1 MAAEP
6 KPEMKLSA
14 DLIAKFSDVDP
25 FLLKKWERIFNV
37 FFDRNASAEVDWGDF
52 YLVVRH
58 VRDIYGAQ
66 SEQMK
71 YARNSMKALWE
82 GLKLA
87 ADKNNDEL
95 ITIEEW
101 IQIIRGTDPKHENPW
116 FMEYL
121 TFMFKLFDVSDD
133 KLIDISEYAGGMQAY
148 GCTYEEA
155 CEAFKKFALDKNNKP
170 VKTVDFIE
178 FKQLWQQYFHS
189 PDKKAKG
196 NWLFGPIDGITDQ

>member
-1 MAAEP
+1 MA
-6 KPEMKLSA
+6 KPEMKLSS
-14 DLIAKFSDVDP
+14 DLLTKFSDVDP

-82 GLKLA
+82 GLKKE

-101 IQIIRGTDPKHENPW
+101 ITIIRGTDPKHENPW

-121 TFMFKLFDVSDD
+121 TFMFKLFDVSADNVV
-133 KLIDISEYAGGMQAY
+133 DINEYADGMVAHGFEDHVAREGFPHIAVDNKGKPIKALNKEQWKQRWDEY
-148 GCTYEEA
+148 MFSTDPKSPGNHMFGVMHELLP
-155 CEAFKKFALDKNNKP
+155 KK
-170 VKTVDFIE
+170 
-178 FKQLWQQYFHS
+178 
-189 PDKKAKG
+189 
-196 NWLFGPIDGITDQ
+196 

>member
-1 MAAEP
+1 
-6 KPEMKLSA
+6 LQ
-14 DLIAKFSDVDP
+14 
-25 FLLKKWERIFNV
+25 
-37 FFDRNASAEVDWGDF
+37 
-52 YLVVRH
+52 H

-82 GLKLA
+82 GLKKVGCQVCSCPECVGVQE

-121 TFMFKLFDVSDD
+121 TFMFKLFDVS
-133 KLIDISEYAGGMQAY
+133 G
-148 GCTYEEA
+148 
-155 CEAFKKFALDKNNKP
+155 
-170 VKTVDFIE
+170 
-178 FKQLWQQYFHS
+178 
-189 PDKKAKG
+189 
-196 NWLFGPIDGITDQ
+196 